1 MEQERIE
8 SIDIELE
15 LAVENFESSLD
26 DVKAQRFRRA
36 TSGFYFT
43 LEHLAKALLLSVG
56 VEVESHGAVTRMIGL
71 HFVKSGNLPTRVTRH
86 LGSLY
91 ERRHTA
97 EYSPR
102 AAWEFTSEEV
112 TIYLEWVKESA
123 VDILEELQKKVPEHE
138 DKLKKINNKLK
149 KAQSLRKLNQL

>member
-8 SIDIELE
+8 SIEVELE

-26 DVKAQRFRRA
+26 DIKAQRFRRA
-36 TSGFYFT
+36 TSGFSFT
-43 LEHLAKALLLSVG
+43 LEHLAKALLLTVG
-56 VEVESHGAVTRMIGL
+56 VEVESHGAVARMLGL
-71 HFVKSGNLPTRVTRH
+71 HFVKSASLSARVTRH
-86 LGSLY
+86 LGNLY

-112 TIYLEWVKESA
+112 STYLDWVKESA
-123 VDILEELQKKVPEHE
+123 IDILEELRKNAPEHE
-138 DKLKKINNKLK
+138 TKLKEIYDKM
-149 KAQSLRKLNQL
+149 S

>member
-1 MEQERIE
+1 MEQEQIE
-8 SIDIELE
+8 SIDIELD
-15 LAVENFESSLD
+15 LATENYDSALD
-26 DVKAQRFRRA
+26 DVKAQRYRRA

-43 LEHLAKALLLSVG
+43 LEHLAKALLLSAG

-71 HFVKSGNLPTRVTRH
+71 HFIKSGNLPARVTRH

-97 EYSPR
+97 EYSTR

-112 TIYLEWVKESA
+112 KTYMEWVKESA
-123 VDILEELQKKVPEHE
+123 SDILRELQNRSPENK
-138 DKLKKINNKLK
+138 DKLKNLSDKLIK
-149 KAQSLRKLNQL
+149 SLCPQK

>member
-8 SIDIELE
+8 SIEVELE

-26 DVKAQRFRRA
+26 DIKAQRFRRA

-43 LEHLAKALLLSVG
+43 LGHLAKALLLTVG
-56 VEVESHGAVTRMIGL
+56 VEVESHGAVARMLGL
-71 HFVKSGNLPTRVTRH
+71 HFVKSASLSARVTRH

-102 AAWEFTSEEV
+102 AAWEFTAEEIS
-112 TIYLEWVKESA
+112 TYLEWVKESA
-123 VDILEELQKKVPEHE
+123 VDILEELQKNAPEHE
-138 DKLKKINNKLK
+138 TKLKEIYDKM
-149 KAQSLRKLNQL
+149 S

>member
-1 MEQERIE
+1 MEQERFE
-8 SIDIELE
+8 SIEIELD

-26 DVKAQRFRRA
+26 DVKAKRLRRA

-43 LEHLAKALLLSVG
+43 LEHLAKALLLTVG
-56 VEVESHGAVTRMIGL
+56 VEVESHGAVTRMLGL
-71 HFVKSGNLPTRVTRH
+71 HFVKSASLSARVTRH

-91 ERRHTA
+91 ERRQTA

-112 TIYLEWVKESA
+112 LTYLEWMKESA
-123 VDILEELQKKVPEHE
+123 DDILKELQKNAPEHE
-138 DKLKKINNKLK
+138 TKLKEIKDKM
-149 KAQSLRKLNQL
+149 S

>member
-1 MEQERIE
+1 MAQESSE
-8 SIDIELE
+8 SIKIELD
-15 LAVENFESSLD
+15 LAIENFDSSLD

-43 LEHLAKALLLSVG
+43 LEHLAKALLLTVG
-56 VEVESHGAVTRMIGL
+56 VEVESHGAVARMLGL
-71 HFVKSGNLPTRVTRH
+71 HFVKSASLSARVTRH

-102 AAWEFTSEEV
+102 AAWEFTAEEV
-112 TIYLEWVKESA
+112 FTYLGWMQESA
-123 VDILEELQKKVPEHE
+123 AEILKELQKNAPEH
-138 DKLKKINNKLK
+138 KIKVKEFNAKMK
-149 KAQSLRKLNQL
+149 KANSARKSDL